1 MISPQ
6 AFHQALAAEG
16 VDFLVGVPDSLLK
29 EFCAYVDAVLP
40 PEGHVIAANE
50 GTAVGLAAGHHLAT
64 GRVPLVY
71 MQNSGLGNAVNPL
84 LSLADPE
91 VYALPMIVMIG
102 WRGAP
107 GVKDEPQHIKQGR
120 VTPAL
125 LDAMDLPWR
134 VLDGDAGT
142 APETARW
149 AVRTARE
156 RGGPVVLLVHKDAF
170 ARAEARRPPRPAP
183 DGMLTREAAIALITE
198 TLPAHVTVV
207 ATTGMISRELY
218 EQRGLRGQERSG
230 DFLTVGS
237 MGHASQI
244 ALGIARARPGVQVVC
259 LDGDGA
265 ALMHLGGMATIG
277 TSDAGDLFHIVLNNG
292 AHDSVGGQP
301 TVAQR
306 IALTAIAAACGYDQ
320 VAGPLD
326 DPAGIGA
333 QVARLAQM
341 PGRRFLE
348 VRVRQGARPD
358 LGRPVESPAQNKAQ
372 FTARLRD
379 RSPATGPRQLNP
391 GN

>member
-1 MISPQ
+1 MISPR
-6 AFHQALAAEG
+6 AFHEALVAEG

-40 PEGHVIAANE
+40 PKDHVIAANE

-64 GRVPLVY
+64 GSVPLVY

-84 LSLADPE
+84 LSLADSE
-91 VYALPMIVMIG
+91 VYGLPMIVMIG

-125 LDAMDLPWR
+125 LDAMELPWR
-134 VLDGDAGT
+134 VLDGE
-142 APETARW
+142 PEAALATARW
-149 AVRTARE
+149 AAQTARQ
-156 RGGPVVLLVHKDAF
+156 RGAPVVLLVQKDAF
-170 ARAEARRPPRPAP
+170 AKAEVRRPARLAP
-183 DGMLTREAAIALITE
+183 DGMLTREAAIALITKR
-198 TLPAHVTVV
+198 LPALASVV

-218 EQRGLRGQERSG
+218 EQRGLLGQDRSS

-244 ALGIARARPGVQVVC
+244 ALGIARARPDAQVVC

-277 TSDAGDLFHIVLNNG
+277 TSDAGNLFHIVLNNG

-301 TVAQR
+301 TVAQQ
-306 IALTAIAAACGYDQ
+306 IALTAIAAACGYDH
-320 VAGPLD
+320 VAGPVS
-326 DPAGIGA
+326 DPAEIGA

-348 VRVRQGARPD
+348 VQVRQGARPD
-358 LGRPVESPAQNKAQ
+358 LGRPRERPQANKAQ
-372 FTARLRD
+372 FTERLR
-379 RSPATGPRQLNP
+379 G
-391 GN
+391 